1 MIESASL
8 ASGKLGGFRPMA
20 QPVSCRRLSTSRSSL
35 ALPSL
40 AGALLLTALA
50 APRPAAAIDTLEL
63 RLFDLTFTVKVEEL
77 ANPETLLR
85 GKSDLADLDRAVH
98 GALGKRLG
106 ELFLTPLPVQT
117 TSMVRQSIGTPLV
130 EQALLTASSLTS
142 VDGKPPRL
150 ITNDPVLEQ
159 ALRRAAQKNNLNL
172 LSLMR
177 ALPGRTASID
187 LERGINGLRRV
198 QNQQRHGLEI
208 VSSRPA
214 VASSAALSQPGTF
227 PTQRLEV
234 GLAVSHRPKPLTVV
248 VIRPVQA
255 GNGHLVVISHGLW
268 DGPESFEGWAQHLAS
283 HGYTVVLPVHPG
295 SDSNQQRAMLSG
307 EVPPPG
313 PAELRLRPLD
323 VTAVLNGIAAGAVPA
338 LGPVAT
344 DRVVVIGHSWGATT
358 ALQLAG
364 ARPSSGRL
372 MQRCTNVADPD
383 RNLSW
388 VLQCS
393 FLDSADQ
400 AALADR
406 RVIAVGAVS
415 PPLNLLF
422 DFGSA
427 EGMQARAL
435 LVTGSRD
442 WVVTSGP
449 EAIDRFGPVSPLGH
463 KLVVANGGDH
473 FNLRGPTAT
482 AGGPLRALL
491 LAWTDGAFAAGA
503 AIRPMPGAP
512 ALLPPTGWG
521 DTSIP
526 LVDGTSRSAP

>member
-1 MIESASL
+1 
-8 ASGKLGGFRPMA
+8 MA
-20 QPVSCRRLSTSRSSL
+20 QPVSCRRLSTSRSPF
-35 ALPSL
+35 ALSCL
-40 AGALLLTALA
+40 AGGLVLTALA
-50 APRPAAAIDTLEL
+50 APRPAAAIETLEL
-63 RLFDLTFTVKVEEL
+63 RLFDLSFTVKVEEL
-77 ANPETLLR
+77 ANPEALFS

-98 GALGKRLG
+98 GALGKRIG

-117 TSMVRQSIGTPLV
+117 SSMVRQSIGTPLV
-130 EQALLTASSLTS
+130 EQALLMASSLTS

-150 ITNDPVLEQ
+150 ITSDPTLEQ
-159 ALRRAAQKNNLNL
+159 ALRQAAEKNNLTL

-177 ALPGRTASID
+177 SLPGRSASID
-187 LERGINGLRRV
+187 LERGISGLRRV

-214 VASSAALSQPGTF
+214 VASSALLSQPGPV
-227 PTQRLEV
+227 PTQRLEAS
-234 GLAVSHRPKPLTVV
+234 LAVPHRPKPLMVV
-248 VIRPVQA
+248 VIRPVQG

-323 VTAVLNGIAAGAVPA
+323 VTAVLNGITAGAVPS

-344 DRVVVIGHSWGATT
+344 DRVVVVGHSWGATT

-372 MQRCTNVADPD
+372 MQRCTNVNDPD

-400 AALADR
+400 AALSDP
-406 RVIAVGAVS
+406 RVIAVAAVS

-427 EGMQARAL
+427 DGMQARAL

-449 EAIDRFGPVSPLGH
+449 EAIDRFGPVSLLGH
-463 KLVVANGGDH
+463 KLVVAKGGDH

-491 LAWTDGAFAAGA
+491 LGWADGAFAAGA
-503 AIRPMPGAP
+503 GSRPSSGSP
-512 ALLPPTGWG
+512 ALLPPSGWG
-521 DTSIP
+521 DASSP
-526 LVDGTSRSAP
+526 LVDATTASPTPRPTP